1 MIATSDAAGESLSSS
16 GSRKVDW
23 NVTEDWAMVGRR
35 FMNKTGVL
43 KVFLIGFEDHAEE
56 TIDPVTERV
65 LLRGD
70 LQEL

>member
-1 MIATSDAAGESLSSS
+1 
-16 GSRKVDW
+16 
-23 NVTEDWAMVGRR
+23 MVGRR